1 MNDLLR
7 AGKEAEVLR
16 YVPRE
21 RAGNSDQ
28 LGAVI
33 FGRNEAGQ
41 FVLVKDADGDECSF
55 EHPVSM
61 VDWNGANAYADWL
74 SEKTGMSWRL
84 PHELEWGKGGSRCRW
99 SILCLGRWF

>member
-1 MNDLLR
+1 MDLVIRNFITNAEYLESANDLLR
-7 AGKEAEVLR
+7 AGKEAEALR

-41 FVLVKDADGDECSF
+41 FVLVKDADGDE
-55 EHPVSM
+55 
-61 VDWNGANAYADWL
+61 WL
-74 SEKTGMSWRL
+74 LSTRYQWIGMEQMPMLTGFQR
-84 PHELEWGKGGSRCRW
+84 RQD
-99 SILCLGRWF
+99 CLGAAS